1 MVVEVLEEDCYD
13 ASSSERRGSYADLSP
28 GLEDAKAP
36 DLAYELDCHV
46 LVTERLVL
54 RPPHVEDV
62 DAISYLANN
71 ARVSSMLARM
81 PHPYT
86 RENAVDFV
94 ERVRKGEMGNCIY
107 AITQA
112 ETGIFMGCCG
122 IHPLDRGD
130 GLEIGYWLGEPYWGH
145 GFATEAAHALIDLAF
160 RATAIE
166 RLRVSCHAINGGSRR
181 VIHKC
186 GFQFSSMGM
195 ADSLAAGNVPVERY
209 VLDRRTWIG
218 LRSWQS

>member
-1 MVVEVLEEDCYD
+1 MVVEVLEEDYHESC
-13 ASSSERRGSYADLSP
+13 SERAESYVDLSP
-28 GLEDAKAP
+28 GLEP
-36 DLAYELDCHV
+36 ELAHQLDCPV

-71 ARVSSMLARM
+71 ARVADMLARM

-86 RENAVDFV
+86 RENAADFV

-122 IHPLDRGD
+122 IHAYKHGE

-145 GFATEAAHALIDLAF
+145 GFATESAHALIDLAF
-160 RATAIE
+160 RATPIE
-166 RLRVSCHAINGGSRR
+166 RLHVSCRASNGGSRR

-186 GFQFSSMGM
+186 GFQFSGMGM
-195 ADSLAAGNVPVERY
+195 SDSLAAGNVPVERY

>member
-28 GLEDAKAP
+28 GLEGAKAP
-36 DLAYELDCHV
+36 DLAYELDCPV

-86 RENAVDFV
+86 RENPSAFTDGVQKA
-94 ERVRKGEMGNCIY
+94 ERANGYCRIR
-107 AITQA
+107 QA
-112 ETGIFMGCCG
+112 ETGRLLAACG
-122 IHPLDRGD
+122 I
-130 GLEIGYWLGEPYWGH
+130 
-145 GFATEAAHALIDLAF
+145 
-160 RATAIE
+160 
-166 RLRVSCHAINGGSRR
+166 
-181 VIHKC
+181 
-186 GFQFSSMGM
+186 
-195 ADSLAAGNVPVERY
+195 
-209 VLDRRTWIG
+209 
-218 LRSWQS
+218 

>member
-13 ASSSERRGSYADLSP
+13 ASSSERRDSYTDLSP
-28 GLEDAKAP
+28 GQAVGLATSLADDLSP
-36 DLAYELDCHV
+36 DLAYELDCPV

-71 ARVSSMLARM
+71 ARVSGMLARM

-107 AITQA
+107 AIT
-112 ETGIFMGCCG
+112 
-122 IHPLDRGD
+122 
-130 GLEIGYWLGEPYWGH
+130 
-145 GFATEAAHALIDLAF
+145 
-160 RATAIE
+160 
-166 RLRVSCHAINGGSRR
+166 
-181 VIHKC
+181 
-186 GFQFSSMGM
+186 
-195 ADSLAAGNVPVERY
+195 
-209 VLDRRTWIG
+209 
-218 LRSWQS
+218 